1 MWRLVA
7 TLAVAGCLPALTPD
21 PDNAIDA
28 TYRSKS
34 SSTSGETTT
43 VNQIYGWVG
52 ERTLAVP
59 SRCKMLP
66 TDSEAFAI
74 RVQRCGGLA
83 AWYWSVA
90 RLMLE
95 QAGDSRFTTAI
106 RIDGRA
112 RWIDLPG
119 PCGS

>member
-1 MWRLVA
+1 MWRLTA
-7 TLAVAGCLPALTPD
+7 TLVIAGCLPALTPD

-28 TYRSKS
+28 RYRASVAVPPS
-34 SSTSGETTT
+34 TT
-43 VNQIYGWVG
+43 VNEIYGWVG

-59 SRCKMLP
+59 SRCRMLP

-83 AWYWSVA
+83 AWYVSVA

-95 QAGDSRFTTAI
+95 QAGDSRFTTSI